1 MTLTIEEIIAQV
13 KTPEA
18 VEDVSLR
25 GDLVAEYEQL
35 QQQLPTAST
44 EPASLGE
51 LSPAAVIE
59 ARMAEL
65 RTEMAAATARFRMR
79 AIGSKAWSDLF
90 AVKPDFPKPGD
101 DGVIDP
107 ARAAEFRDGWHLW
120 VCEVL
125 ARSCYEP
132 VMTAEQADE
141 LSVQLSDAQWQ
152 RLTDKAYNVNVR
164 SPAVPFS
171 GAASV
176 PPPVTS
182 GKRRRPTN

>member
-1 MTLTIEEIIAQV
+1 MTLTIDEIIAQV
-13 KTPEA
+13 KPPET
-18 VEDVSLR
+18 VDDISLR

-35 QQQLPTAST
+35 QQQLPTASS
-44 EPASLGE
+44 EPDSLGE

-65 RTEMAAATARFRMR
+65 RTEMAAETVRFHMR
-79 AIGSKAWSDLF
+79 AIGSKPWSDLF
-90 AVKPDFPKPGD
+90 AVKPDFPKAGD

-107 ARAAEFRDGWHLW
+107 AAAAEFRDSWHLW

-125 ARSCYEP
+125 ARSCYDP
-132 VMTAEQADE
+132 VMTVEQADA
-141 LSVQLSDAQWQ
+141 LSAGLSDAQWQ

-164 SPAVPFS
+164 SPAIPFS